1 MLLLDEPSSSLSRPE
16 LAAFTETLSSAFDD
30 ADGVGGPL
38 TIVETSDSVERER
51 QADRVVRLADGA
63 VVFTPPGGAVDPPSR

>member
-16 LAAFTETLSSAFDD
+16 LAAFTETLSSAFDN
-30 ADGVGGPL
+30 ADGGPL
-38 TIVETSDSVERER
+38 TIVETSHSVERER

-63 VVFTPPGGAVDPPSR
+63 VVSTPPGGAVDPPSR